1 MHGNLKTILYNPFN
15 RKYMK
20 QFRNENDILN
30 IVSAYCE
37 EEEFFFF
44 FFSFFIYLFIYLFIF
59 AAYYVSKR

>member
-1 MHGNLKTILYNPFN
+1 MHGNLRTILYNPFN

-44 FFSFFIYLFIYLFIF
+44 SFLFLFIYLFIF